1 MKWVSGDFVDLAHKH
16 KATGIAFTAN
26 AVIMKKDD
34 QYKLVMGAGAAK
46 RIRDKFLGIDA
57 KLAEEIVKNV
67 NDYPEHTRQ
76 VKDYYLSYCDYDNL
90 RIFAVQTKKHF
101 KEAGDW
107 DLTVQSLE
115 QLANYIKHNP
125 ESFKYIEEM
134 TTRSC
139 IEAIEYNCDL
149 IEKFKNPPEYI
160 LKIAKKSCIL
170 KFLTFQKILLCNKN
184 IIPKKKKKKDM

>member
-125 ESFKYIEEM
+125 ESKIILNCPLINNGGFGDRIDEVKQMVENIFKD
-134 TTRSC
+134 T
-139 IEAIEYNCDL
+139 
-149 IEKFKNPPEYI
+149 
-160 LKIAKKSCIL
+160 
-170 KFLTFQKILLCNKN
+170 KILVSIL
-184 IIPKKKKKKDM
+184 